1 MGRVPESPGIP
12 ATHFLLHTC
21 AVLPNCL
28 WSRVPEQ
35 VRDFNYA
42 CSLGHAGVWGSPV
55 KKLFGGHPAPVNALA
70 HSQTGV
76 ELFVWCSP
84 FWGDRGL
91 ASEGGNDLVKGCG
104 HGGHRKDR
112 QLCEETAS

>member
-1 MGRVPESPGIP
+1 MRAAQAIS
-12 ATHFLLHTC
+12 
-21 AVLPNCL
+21 
-28 WSRVPEQ
+28 
-35 VRDFNYA
+35 
-42 CSLGHAGVWGSPV
+42 HARVWGSPV
-55 KKLFGGHPAPVNALA
+55 KKLFGGHPAPVNVLA

-91 ASEGGNDLVKGCG
+91 ASECGNDLVKGCG

-112 QLCEETAS
+112 QLCEEMASWKKEGLSWAWQVVSHFVKCLHFG